1 MHLSLEEIIKGC
13 KKNDSI
19 AQEALF
25 KLYSRKL
32 MTVCLRYSSCR
43 EDAEDLF
50 QESMIKI
57 FQSIHTFEEKGS
69 IEGWMRR
76 IITNNA
82 IREFRKRKY
91 LSSLSEPES
100 VNLPVFADD
109 DVIEKMSGEELI
121 NAIQKLP
128 EGSRMVFNLFVIEG
142 YSHKEIGELMQIS
155 EGTSKSQ
162 FFNAKKILKSLLG
175 KEDKIDKVDQ
185 LQQI

>member
-1 MHLSLEEIIKGC
+1 MHLSIEEIIRGC

-25 KLYSRKL
+25 KLYSKKL

-57 FQSIHTFEEKGS
+57 FQSLHSFEEKGS
-69 IEGWMRR
+69 VEGWMRR

-82 IREFRKRKY
+82 IKEFRKRKY

-100 VNLPVFADD
+100 FNLPVFADD
-109 DVIEKMSGEELI
+109 DVIEKMSGEELMNVI
-121 NAIQKLP
+121 HKLP

-142 YSHKEIGELMQIS
+142 YSHKEISEMMHIS

-162 FFNAKKILKSLLG
+162 FFNAKKILKTLLG
-175 KEDKIDKVDQ
+175 KGEKVDQ

>member
-1 MHLSLEEIIKGC
+1 MHLSIEEIIRGC
-13 KKNDSI
+13 KENDSI

-25 KLYSRKL
+25 KLYSKKL

-57 FQSIHTFEEKGS
+57 FQSLHTFEEKGS
-69 IEGWMRR
+69 VEGWMRR

-82 IREFRKRKY
+82 IKEFRKRKY

-100 VNLPVFADD
+100 FNLPVFTDD
-109 DVIEKMSGEELI
+109 DVIEKMSGEELMGVI
-121 NAIQKLP
+121 HKLP

-142 YSHKEIGELMQIS
+142 YSHKEISEMMQIS

-162 FFNAKKILKSLLG
+162 FFNAKKILKNLLG
-175 KEDKIDKVDQ
+175 KGEKVDQ

>member
-1 MHLSLEEIIKGC
+1 MHLSIEEIIRGC

-25 KLYSRKL
+25 KLYSKKL

-57 FQSIHTFEEKGS
+57 FQSLHSFEEKGS
-69 IEGWMRR
+69 VEGWMRR

-82 IREFRKRKY
+82 IKEFRKRKY

-100 VNLPVFADD
+100 FNLPVFADD
-109 DVIEKMSGEELI
+109 DVIEKMSGEELMNVI
-121 NAIQKLP
+121 HKLP

-142 YSHKEIGELMQIS
+142 YSHKEISEMMQIT

-162 FFNAKKILKSLLG
+162 FFNAKKILKNLLG
-175 KEDKIDKVDQ
+175 KGEKVDQ

>member
-1 MHLSLEEIIKGC
+1 MHLSIEEIIRGC

-25 KLYSRKL
+25 KLYSKKL

-57 FQSIHTFEEKGS
+57 FQSLHSFEEKGS
-69 IEGWMRR
+69 VEGWMRR
-76 IITNNA
+76 IVTNNA
-82 IREFRKRKY
+82 IKEFRKRKY

-100 VNLPVFADD
+100 FNLPVFADD
-109 DVIEKMSGEELI
+109 DVIEKMSGEELMNVI
-121 NAIQKLP
+121 HKLP

-142 YSHKEIGELMQIS
+142 YSHKEISEMMHIS

-162 FFNAKKILKSLLG
+162 FFNAKKILKTLLG
-175 KEDKIDKVDQ
+175 KGEKVDQ

>member
-1 MHLSLEEIIKGC
+1 MHLSIEEIIRGC

-25 KLYSRKL
+25 KLYSKKL

-57 FQSIHTFEEKGS
+57 FQSLHSFEEKGS

-82 IREFRKRKY
+82 IKEFRKRKY

-100 VNLPVFADD
+100 FNLPVFTDD
-109 DVIEKMSGEELI
+109 DVIEKMSGEELMTVI
-121 NAIQKLP
+121 HQLP

-142 YSHKEIGELMQIS
+142 YSHKEISELMQIS

-162 FFNAKKILKSLLG
+162 FFNAKKILKTLLG
-175 KEDKIDKVDQ
+175 KGEKVDQ

>member
-1 MHLSLEEIIKGC
+1 MHLSIEEIIRGC

-25 KLYSRKL
+25 KLYSKKL

-57 FQSIHTFEEKGS
+57 FQSLHTFEEKGS
-69 IEGWMRR
+69 VEGWMRR

-82 IREFRKRKY
+82 IKEFRKRKY

-100 VNLPVFADD
+100 FNLPVFTDD
-109 DVIEKMSGEELI
+109 DVIEKMSGEELMSVI
-121 NAIQKLP
+121 HKLP

-142 YSHKEIGELMQIS
+142 YSHKEISELMQIS

-162 FFNAKKILKSLLG
+162 FFNAKKILKTLLG
-175 KEDKIDKVDQ
+175 KGEKVDQ